1 MTIRVTPEP
10 DGSFTVSCGGE
21 TITVGIPDHTD
32 TDDDGR
38 GGIKWPDA
46 PEGSP
51 HGVRAY
57 LAVGAPRWL
66 STRWIPDAF
75 TISISS
81 EYLPDTGYML
91 RHLEYLLRSEPHV
104 SIFEPRVIQ
113 VIVPLG
119 KSIDIAPLM
128 SELNGL
134 AKIIGIRLVVFIRSG
149 ATGAK
154 GPGV

>member
-21 TITVGIPDHTD
+21 TITVGIPDHID

-75 TISISS
+75 RISISS
-81 EYLPDTGYML
+81 EYLPDTDYML
-91 RHLEYLLRSEPHV
+91 RHLEYWLRRTPNV
-104 SIFEPRVIQ
+104 WIFEPRVIQ
-113 VIVPLG
+113 VTVPPG

-128 SELNGL
+128 SQLNGL
-134 AKIIGIRLVVFIRSG
+134 AKEIGIRLVVFIEYESTG
-149 ATGAK
+149 ATG
-154 GPGV
+154 PSV